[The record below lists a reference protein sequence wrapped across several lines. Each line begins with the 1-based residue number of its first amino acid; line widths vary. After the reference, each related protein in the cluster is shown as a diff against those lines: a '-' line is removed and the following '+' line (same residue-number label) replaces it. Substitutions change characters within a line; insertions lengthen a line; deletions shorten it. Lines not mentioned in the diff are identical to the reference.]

1 MKALAGE
8 VTLHPGAAEDP
19 ANTIKADVYQF
30 CDRWERVETEFARKE
45 AALIER
51 TSRRGHNDAGGWS
64 SRCLD
69 VDECQIRPRNL
80 PDYSDF
86 IVGVS
91 DDK

>member
-19 ANTIKADVYQF
+19 ANSIKADVYQF
-30 CDRWERVETEFARKE
+30 CDRWGAVETEFARKE

-51 TSRRGHNDAGGWS
+51 TSGRQHNDGGGGGWS

-69 VDECQIRPRNL
+69 RCGRVSKLREIPV
-80 PDYSDF
+80 YADF
-86 IVGVS
+86 WV
-91 DDK
+91 